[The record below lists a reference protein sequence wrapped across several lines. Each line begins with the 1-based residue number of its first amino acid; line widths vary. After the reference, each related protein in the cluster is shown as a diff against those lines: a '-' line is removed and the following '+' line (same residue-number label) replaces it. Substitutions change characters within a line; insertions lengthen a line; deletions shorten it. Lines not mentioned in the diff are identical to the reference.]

1 MNDHELMGE
10 LRQRIFEL
18 EVALYKI
25 ANPINHPKGEEATLL
40 EMEIKQIAEE
50 ALAC

>member
-1 MNDHELMGE
+1 MNDHELIGE
-10 LRQRIFEL
+10 LRQRIFKL
-18 EVALYKI
+18 EAALYKI

-40 EMEIKQIAEE
+40 EMEINQIAEE